1 MATGAQVK
9 SELDGVHVV
18 SVASTATGFSL
29 PTSLVIPF
37 FFAYMGHR
45 LIGRNERSD
54 VAVPNPPVEDFTSKE
69 LLDCD
74 RLEAAPLLCTCVVD
88 AQCEARLI
96 KAARSESI
104 SCSDPSCPPRRP
116 VSASLLEL
124 APSANS
130 FTAELWHFKG
140 SAFQAALDSQDG
152 TALDVRL
159 IRAEQCAVSLRTVG
173 FIPCPLQLDPCPLL
187 LLDGKQKS
195 NAPGTF
201 FGSA

>member
-1 MATGAQVK
+1 MEAYSGYRRPSQK
-9 SELDGVHVV
+9 RIGRRSCRFRCIHGDWI
-18 SVASTATGFSL
+18 L

-96 KAARSESI
+96 KAARSESAVTLPVLHAG
-104 SCSDPSCPPRRP
+104 PSLPLF
-116 VSASLLEL
+116 S
-124 APSANS
+124 
-130 FTAELWHFKG
+130 
-140 SAFQAALDSQDG
+140 
-152 TALDVRL
+152 
-159 IRAEQCAVSLRTVG
+159 SLRLPQTASRLS
-173 FIPCPLQLDPCPLL
+173 C
-187 LLDGKQKS
+187 
-195 NAPGTF
+195 GTLRVLPF
-201 FGSA
+201 RRH

>member
-1 MATGAQVK
+1 MEAYSGYRRPSQK
-9 SELDGVHVV
+9 RIGRRSCRFRCIHGDWI
-18 SVASTATGFSL
+18 L

-74 RLEAAPLLCTCVVD
+74 RLEAALLLCTCV
-88 AQCEARLI
+88 
-96 KAARSESI
+96 
-104 SCSDPSCPPRRP
+104 
-116 VSASLLEL
+116 
-124 APSANS
+124 PSANS